1 MTQIQCR
8 IMCLLSLT
16 FPQQMAVTDTIVPKG
31 ALQQP
36 EACAHAGDHRSHRTM
51 ARWPLDLCQAGHVSA

>member
-1 MTQIQCR
+1 MTQIQCG
-8 IMCLLSLT
+8 ITCLLSLT

-36 EACAHAGDHRSHRTM
+36 EACAHARECSSHWTM
-51 ARWPLDLCQAGHVSA
+51 SRWPLVFCQARHLSA